1 MRRLVILLVLLLPLQ
16 FAFAAG
22 SEYCEFGSPH
32 KSGHLGHHVHK
43 ADTGH
48 DKSKPAKSKPASD
61 RDCAFCHLGCAQVPV
76 STFLLPA
83 ILTVE
88 SFLMTRF
95 EFPPGIIPP
104 TPDLPPR
111 TALA

>member
-22 SEYCEFGSPH
+22 AEYCEFGSPH

-48 DKSKPAKSKPASD
+48 DKSTPAKSKPASD
-61 RDCAFCHLGCAQVPV
+61 RDCAFCHLGCAQAQV
-76 STFLLPA
+76 SSFLLPVIVSA
-83 ILTVE
+83 E
-88 SFLMTRF
+88 SFAMAPMAS
-95 EFPPGIIPP
+95 PPGIVLPTADIPP
-104 TPDLPPR
+104 R
-111 TALA
+111 AALA